1 MVHCVFTVRAAPP
14 PTSPPLLPSIFF
26 FFLAKVTFWQCIF
39 LYLVV
44 GHSGSW
50 TWTCPQI
57 VCVQWRLQHL
67 TKDTFFLQQRTQN
80 TDKTSHLPICIP
92 VKQHTCKPRTTRGW
106 NVPVPH
112 GSEGSHLDT
121 SLMWSVFLQRHLKWT
136 LCDERKKNHCEMK
149 LYCYCWLTCV
159 LSNLSPKLSC
169 NLKGNGEFYSNECN
183 NGFLWSLH
191 CVPKHVSRVGQ

>member
-1 MVHCVFTVRAAPP
+1 MDCGWCTV
-14 PTSPPLLPSIFF
+14 SSLYGLLLLQHHHLYCPLFFF

-57 VCVQWRLQHL
+57 VCVPWRLQHL

-136 LCDERKKNHCEMK
+136 LCDERKKKTTVKWNC
-149 LYCYCWLTCV
+149 TV
-159 LSNLSPKLSC
+159 T
-169 NLKGNGEFYSNECN
+169 
-183 NGFLWSLH
+183 
-191 CVPKHVSRVGQ
+191 VGLPVCSAISAPNYLVT